1 MNRRGFL
8 KAFGIGA
15 ATVVAATSLEGGI
28 SFISEPELIQ
38 APVLDAYI
46 VQYADYTNFSEF
58 AISEAI
64 DEYVLNAATELARSE
79 AMRINSFVSLV

>member
-38 APVLDAYI
+38 APVLDAVI
-46 VQYADYTNFSEF
+46 GEYANYANFSEF
-58 AISEAI
+58 AIAQAI
-64 DEYVLNAATELARSE
+64 DEQVLHVAEKLAHSE